1 MHSSKF
7 LLICCHTLEVPK
19 LRGRQLFTLKFP
31 RLLKFCCGHVQKCL
45 SCHGTQL
52 ARSPA
57 PSDPTNSA
65 FLHLHPTRPRG
76 RAADRSQNAESG
88 CSAKRG
94 GSSAAAFESSSVRAF
109 TLDVGKLG
117 FTPSCARG
125 DQNPRPRREAG
136 AVLGE
141 SVSPPSPLK
150 LFHPTRVNHSF
161 ATAAENVSERD
172 ASRAYGPRGRR
183 QGRFRCHFPPPRSF
197 WVLCPGQT
205 LKWSFRST
213 RGKGLP
219 RCRSM
224 GCRGGWRHPPLGRQ
238 CHRNLGAPLQL
249 LLPGSPQGLATAEFL
264 NDSSPQRSRTP
275 PLLNNDP
282 ARRFKRVRRPSRCA
296 SQPPRSPTC
305 HRWPVPTAAPLP
317 GGRDARDAACPLF
330 PWSRRSA
337 ITARCSYCPSDKW
350 LEENGE
356 LGFFFQGF
364 WRMSCVFLLN
374 VHLSG

>member
-1 MHSSKF
+1 MQSSKF

-52 ARSPA
+52 ARTPA

-65 FLHLHPTRPRG
+65 FLHLHPSRPRG
-76 RAADRSQNAESG
+76 RAADRSQNVESG

-125 DQNPRPRREAG
+125 DQNPRPRHEAG

-172 ASRAYGPRGRR
+172 ASRGYGPRGRR

-197 WVLCPGQT
+197 WVLCP
-205 LKWSFRST
+205 WSNIKMVFSEHT
-213 RGKGLP
+213 REGASPVPLHRMP
-219 RCRSM
+219 RRLAS
-224 GCRGGWRHPPLGRQ
+224 PLLGRQ
-238 CHRNLGAPLQL
+238 CHRNLGAPLRL
-249 LLPGSPQGLATAEFL
+249 LLPCSPQGLAAAEFL
-264 NDSSPQRSRTP
+264 NDSSPQRSPTP
-275 PLLNNDP
+275 PPLNNDP
-282 ARRFKRVRRPSRCA
+282 ARRFKRV
-296 SQPPRSPTC
+296 
-305 HRWPVPTAAPLP
+305 
-317 GGRDARDAACPLF
+317 
-330 PWSRRSA
+330 
-337 ITARCSYCPSDKW
+337 
-350 LEENGE
+350 
-356 LGFFFQGF
+356 
-364 WRMSCVFLLN
+364 
-374 VHLSG
+374 

>member
-1 MHSSKF
+1 M
-7 LLICCHTLEVPK
+7 PK

-52 ARSPA
+52 ARTPA

-65 FLHLHPTRPRG
+65 FLHLHPSRPRG
-76 RAADRSQNAESG
+76 RAADRSQNVESG

-125 DQNPRPRREAG
+125 DQNPRPRHEAG

-172 ASRAYGPRGRR
+172 ASRGYGPRGRR

-197 WVLCPGQT
+197 WVLCP
-205 LKWSFRST
+205 WSNIKMVFSEHT
-213 RGKGLP
+213 REGASPVPLHRMP
-219 RCRSM
+219 RRLAS
-224 GCRGGWRHPPLGRQ
+224 PLLGRQ
-238 CHRNLGAPLQL
+238 CHRNLGAPLRL
-249 LLPGSPQGLATAEFL
+249 LLPCSPQGLAAAEFL
-264 NDSSPQRSRTP
+264 NDSSPQRSPTP
-275 PLLNNDP
+275 PPLNNDP
-282 ARRFKRVRRPSRCA
+282 ARRFKRV
-296 SQPPRSPTC
+296 
-305 HRWPVPTAAPLP
+305 
-317 GGRDARDAACPLF
+317 
-330 PWSRRSA
+330 
-337 ITARCSYCPSDKW
+337 
-350 LEENGE
+350 
-356 LGFFFQGF
+356 
-364 WRMSCVFLLN
+364 
-374 VHLSG
+374 